1 MKKLRITSILMV
13 IAALWFVAAC
23 GPKATTTETAA
34 KPSEKAAAA
43 SGTNAA
49 APAASGSP
57 AKSATLEQIK
67 KNGKIVIAT
76 SGNFRPIT
84 FMNEQSQIAGLDI
97 DIGNMIAEK
106 LGVKAEFVPG
116 NIAGLI
122 PGLVAGKFD
131 LVMSGLTATE
141 ERKKTIDFSVPY
153 GKDGTIAA
161 TLQDNNK
168 VEDVTKLGGLVVG
181 VIGGSGTHSVI
192 KEIGG
197 YKELKEYP
205 GNAEAFTDLKAGRI
219 DTYAVGNIA
228 AKDYIKNDKSD
239 KPLKLVGNVA
249 SIKPMGVGI
258 RKGEDE
264 LKGII
269 DALIE
274 EKLKDGTID
283 KLATKWVGAPLPK

>member
-1 MKKLRITSILMV
+1 MKKLKITSILMV
-13 IAALWFVAAC
+13 IAALWFVTAC
-23 GPKATTTETAA
+23 GSKPAATETSV
-34 KPSEKAAAA
+34 KPSEKPAAA
-43 SGTNAA
+43 SAA
-49 APAASGSP
+49 APAATAST
-57 AKSATLEQIK
+57 AKSATVEEIK
-67 KNGKIVIAT
+67 KKGKLIIAT

-122 PGLVAGKFD
+122 PGLIAGKFD
-131 LVMSGLTATE
+131 LVMSGLTATD
-141 ERKKTIDFSVPY
+141 ERKKIIDFSVPY

-161 TLQDNNK
+161 TLQDNSK
-168 VEDVTKLGGLVVG
+168 VEDATKLGGLVVG

-239 KPLKLVGNVA
+239 KALKLVGAVTA
-249 SIKPMGVGI
+249 IKPMGVGI

-269 DALIE
+269 DTLIE

>member
-1 MKKLRITSILMV
+1 MV
-13 IAALWFVAAC
+13 IAALWVVTAC
-23 GPKATTTETAA
+23 GA
-34 KPSEKAAAA
+34 KPAATGTSGAAAEKPAAAA
-43 SGTNAA
+43 T
-49 APAASGSP
+49 APPATTST
-57 AKSATLEQIK
+57 AKSATVEEIK
-67 KNGKIVIAT
+67 KKGKLIIAT

-84 FMNEQSQIAGLDI
+84 FMNEQSQVAGLDI

-122 PGLVAGKFD
+122 PGLIAGKFD
-131 LVMSGLTATE
+131 LVMSGLTATD
-141 ERKKTIDFSVPY
+141 ERKKMIDFSIPY

-168 VEDVTKLGGLVVG
+168 VADVTKLGGLVVG

-239 KPLKLVGNVA
+239 KPLKLVGDVA
-249 SIKPMGVGI
+249 AIKPMGVGI
-258 RKGEDE
+258 KKGEDE
-264 LKGII
+264 LKAII

-283 KLATKWVGAPLPK
+283 KLAIKWVGAPLPK

>member
-13 IAALWFVAAC
+13 IAALWFVTAC
-23 GPKATTTETAA
+23 GSKPATTETSG
-34 KPSEKAAAA
+34 KTSEKPAA
-43 SGTNAA
+43 SAA
-49 APAASGSP
+49 APSATSK
-57 AKSATLEQIK
+57 AKSTAVEDIK
-67 KNGKIVIAT
+67 KKGKLIIAT

-116 NIAGLI
+116 NISGLI
-122 PGLVAGKFD
+122 PGLIAGKFD
-131 LVMSGLTATE
+131 LVMSGLTATD
-141 ERKKTIDFSVPY
+141 ERKKIIDFSVPY

-168 VEDVTKLGGLVVG
+168 VQDTTKLEGLVVG

-239 KPLKLVGNVA
+239 KPLKLVGEVA
-249 SIKPMGVGI
+249 AIKPMGVGI
-258 RKGEDE
+258 KKGEDE
-264 LKGII
+264 LRAII